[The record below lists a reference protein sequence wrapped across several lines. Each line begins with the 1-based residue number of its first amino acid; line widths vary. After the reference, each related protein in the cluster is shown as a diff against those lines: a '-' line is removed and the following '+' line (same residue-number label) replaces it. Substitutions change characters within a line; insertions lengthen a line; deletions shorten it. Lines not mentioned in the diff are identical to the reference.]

1 MSIKNLNILAGAA
14 FAALLLV
21 SVAGSAY
28 ASPTGI
34 SAGVPVANPSIAAQN
49 AVVQGG

>member
-1 MSIKNLNILAGAA
+1 MSIKSLNVLAGAA
-14 FAALLLV
+14 FAALLFV

-28 ASPTGI
+28 ASTAGV